1 MAEDRNTIAQELTDE
16 QLDRFVRELAALP
29 KKERQLKHIR
39 HKAAE
44 LGITISLMSATSFR
58 NTTFQRYLAKMEKA
72 QKAAQLVE
80 DVDRG
85 GSTLADA
92 SAKLLSKRIF
102 DQLMDAEDEDSAEV
116 VDLDQMTLA
125 VARLRRGNVQQA
137 ALEEK
142 IKQLQVAQL
151 DAAAIVL
158 KQTRELKTIADD
170 KTIDET
176 EKVERIRR
184 RLFGEAP
191 AAAPSTK

>member
-16 QLDRFVRELAALP
+16 QLDSFIRELAALP
-29 KKERQLKHIR
+29 KKERKLKDIR

-44 LGITISLMSATSFR
+44 MGITISLMSAKSFR
-58 NTTFQRYLAKMEKA
+58 DTTFQRYLAKMESA
-72 QKAAQLVE
+72 QKAARLVE

-102 DQLMDAEDEDSAEV
+102 DQLMDAEDEDSAEA

-137 ALEEK
+137 ALEAKLKEYEDQARERAEQK
-142 IKQLQVAQL
+142 AALTKTL
-151 DAAAIVL
+151 DKEQKRGGITAETRALIDQELGAI
-158 KQTRELKTIADD
+158 A
-170 KTIDET
+170 
-176 EKVERIRR
+176 
-184 RLFGEAP
+184 
-191 AAAPSTK
+191 

>member
-1 MAEDRNTIAQELTDE
+1 MAEDRNTIAQELTDD
-16 QLDRFVRELAALP
+16 QLDQFIQELAELP
-29 KKERQLKHIR
+29 KKDRKLRHIK
-39 HKAAE
+39 HKAAG
-44 LGITISLMSATSFR
+44 LGITISLMSAKSFR
-58 NTTFQRYLAKMEKA
+58 DTTFQRYLAKMETA

-80 DVDRG
+80 NIDRG

-102 DQLMDAEDEDSAEV
+102 DQLMEAEDEDAVETI
-116 VDLDQMTLA
+116 DLDQMTLA

-137 ALEEK
+137 ALEER
-142 IKQLQVAQL
+142 IKLLQVAQL
-151 DAAAIVL
+151 NAADVVL

-170 KTIDET
+170 RTIDEA

-191 AAAPSTK
+191 VAMQ

>member
-1 MAEDRNTIAQELTDE
+1 MSEDRNKIAQELTDD
-16 QLDRFVRELAALP
+16 QLDQFIRELASLP
-29 KKERQLKHIR
+29 KKDRKLKHIR

-44 LGITISLMSATSFR
+44 MGITISLMSAKAFR
-58 NTTFQRYLAKMEKA
+58 DTTFERHLAKIQTA
-72 QKAAQLVE
+72 QRAAQLVE
-80 DVDRG
+80 DIDKG

-116 VDLDQMTLA
+116 VDLDQMTLS

-137 ALEEK
+137 ALEER
-142 IKQLQVAQL
+142 IKALQVAQL
-151 DAAAIVL
+151 DAAKIVL
-158 KQTRELKTIADD
+158 QQTRELKTIADD

-191 AAAPSTK
+191 AAAVK

>member
-1 MAEDRNTIAQELTDE
+1 MSEDRNTIAQELTDD
-16 QLDRFVRELAALP
+16 QLDQFIRELAALP
-29 KKERQLKHIR
+29 KKDRKLKHIR

-44 LGITISLMSATSFR
+44 MGITISLMSAKSFR
-58 NTTFQRYLAKMEKA
+58 DTTFQRHLAKMENA
-72 QKAAQLVE
+72 QRAARLVE
-80 DVDRG
+80 DIDRG

-102 DQLMDAEDEDSAEV
+102 DQLMDAEDEDTAEV
-116 VDLDQMTLA
+116 IDLDQMTLA

-137 ALEEK
+137 ALEER
-142 IKQLQVAQL
+142 IKALQVAQL
-151 DAAAIVL
+151 DAAKIVL
-158 KQTRELKTIADD
+158 QQTRELKTITDD

-191 AAAPSTK
+191 AAAPAT